1 MWEIMRDGV
10 FFSVPLKFKFLS
22 PSNLLMA
29 TKMMQSQDAAIS
41 DVLTQNV
48 EVAQQIKTAA
58 SELGVVHAV
67 LSTEVTPAGAEGD
80 LEAAVKRTSEIEQQ
94 LIETAEALE
103 ESNER
108 LSQVQ
113 ASQTAGR

>member
-1 MWEIMRDGV
+1 MRDGV
-10 FFSVPLKFKFLS
+10 FFSVPLKIKLLF

-29 TKMMQSQDAAIS
+29 TKMMQPQDAAIS

-58 SELGVVHAV
+58 NELGVVHAV

-94 LIETAEALE
+94 LIETAQALE
-103 ESNER
+103 KSNER

-113 ASQTAGR
+113 ASQSAGR

>member
-1 MWEIMRDGV
+1 MQAWE
-10 FFSVPLKFKFLS
+10 FFPVGPKIKFLS
-22 PSNLLMA
+22 PSNSLIT
-29 TKMMQSQDAAIS
+29 TKMMQPPDTAIS
-41 DVLTQNV
+41 DVLNQNV

-58 SELGVVHAV
+58 NELGVVHAV
-67 LSTEVTPAGAEGD
+67 LSTEVTPSGAEGD

-108 LSQVQ
+108 LSQVK